1 MNDDREAAVTPL
13 MTAPRSHAATR
24 SGSYASAL
32 CNKCSERE
40 RERERARTERE
51 RAERERERARTEREQ
66 AERE

>member
-13 MTAPRSHAATR
+13 TTAPRSHAATR

-51 RAERERERARTEREQ
+51 Q